1 MFMKRFGSI
10 VLFLIIFFYQSNL
23 FSKQTYIAHA
33 GGSYDGLIYTNS
45 INAIKASL
53 SKNYKYIEIDLMLSS
68 DNFFFGLHSWNDLE
82 KINSLDQLR
91 IAKLK
96 RKHQLNKLKI
106 NDIENFNKNS
116 KIGIIT
122 EKSLIKI
129 LENNPE
135 VTIITDKTQNFD
147 KLENLS
153 KILKNNIYVEI
164 SNKQNYLKSL
174 FYDLDKR
181 LFYSNLNKI
190 DQIFIKLLNI
200 KDVIVSKKLFSD
212 EKKKSF
218 INKFVKNKKI
228 NFYIFTINEQ
238 SEVNTFN
245 DIGKFYIYTDFL
257 KPHD

>member
-1 MFMKRFGSI
+1 MI
-10 VLFLIIFFYQSNL
+10 
-23 FSKQTYIAHA
+23 
-33 GGSYDGLIYTNS
+33 GLIYTNS

-96 RKHQLNKLKI
+96 RKHLLNKLKI

-122 EKSLIKI
+122 ESLIKI

-181 LFYSNLNKI
+181 LFYSNLKQ
-190 DQIFIKLLNI
+190 DRSNI
-200 KDVIVSKKLFSD
+200 
-212 EKKKSF
+212 
-218 INKFVKNKKI
+218 
-228 NFYIFTINEQ
+228 Y
-238 SEVNTFN
+238 
-245 DIGKFYIYTDFL
+245 
-257 KPHD
+257 

>member
-1 MFMKRFGSI
+1 
-10 VLFLIIFFYQSNL
+10 
-23 FSKQTYIAHA
+23 
-33 GGSYDGLIYTNS
+33 
-45 INAIKASL
+45 
-53 SKNYKYIEIDLMLSS
+53 MLSS
-68 DNFFFGLHSWNDLE
+68 DNFWIIAGMTQKKLILQ
-82 KINSLDQLR
+82 INYNR
-91 IAKLK
+91 KLK
-96 RKHQLNKLKI
+96 RKHLLNKLKI
-106 NDIENFNKNS
+106 DIENFNKNS